1 MFNFIK
7 DNPILFLLIFIA
19 IASPSLFFG
28 ALQVIFYIVAGIV
41 ILLVILSLV
50 FKAKIRRMQR
60 DMEEQMGR
68 GAGESQGYR
77 QTYGSFFSGQNRSR
91 SQSDDDVKVYQ
102 QSGAGEKKV
111 SEDVGDYVDFEEVK
125 EKR

>member
-41 ILLVILSLV
+41 ILLMILSLI
-50 FKAKIRRMQR
+50 FKAKIRRLQR
-60 DMEEQMGR
+60 DMEEQMG
-68 GAGESQGYR
+68 GGTGESQGSN
-77 QTYGSFFSGQNRSR
+77 QAYGSFFGGQNRAR
-91 SQSDDDVKVYQ
+91 SQSDDDVKIYQ

-111 SEDVGDYVDFEEVK
+111 SEDVGDYVDFEEVE

>member
-41 ILLVILSLV
+41 ILLMILSLV
-50 FKAKIRRMQR
+50 FRAKIRRLQR
-60 DMEEQMGR
+60 NMEEQMGQ
-68 GAGESQGYR
+68 GAGEAQGSN
-77 QTYGSFFSGQNRSR
+77 QAYGSFFGGQSRAR
-91 SQSDDDVKVYQ
+91 SQSDDDVKIYQ

-111 SEDVGDYVDFEEVK
+111 SEDVGDYVDFEEVE

>member
-41 ILLVILSLV
+41 ILLMILSLI
-50 FKAKIRRMQR
+50 FKAKIRRLQR
-60 DMEEQMGR
+60 DMEEQMGG
-68 GAGESQGYR
+68 GAGESQGSN
-77 QTYGSFFSGQNRSR
+77 QAYGSFFGGQSRAR
-91 SQSDDDVKVYQ
+91 SQSDDDVKIYQ

-111 SEDVGDYVDFEEVK
+111 SEDVGDYVDFEEVE